1 MSMDSPVAGRAS
13 GAVRWGRLAG
23 FALLGALGGL
33 LSGLLAFG
41 EYRQPSMAEIDCPQG
56 DVTLV
61 DATVTATVVDDG
73 LRAASTLRV
82 RMAGV
87 TPPWSTKASSDPGFG
102 DQLRRCLLGLGPVGD
117 LDRVDW
123 ADGTADFRFSTPSA
137 PVPPVPADAA
147 RAYLR
152 SGLVYW
158 TDDGRFH
165 IRVSVCDWDRPGLL
179 CAGPELTKVTLSL
192 PARYEEVAVTP
203 PPHRVDV
210 AARRTGGGTAT
221 IEWAFRGVR
230 PPPVD
235 VAVSLPWKDVA
246 ASYVTPA
253 SRTLSARVAED
264 SYVSVS
270 LSQLVGLL
278 GPLTVVLAA
287 FLAFRRT
294 PGRWPA
300 RGLAGALLLAGFLPQ
315 AVTVIHTD
323 LRRPIVGNVLFPLGW
338 AALTVLVLLLP
349 SPVVAG
355 RFRRPL
361 ARLAAGGAAVLLAGT
376 MLAYALLGSAPA
388 GPLFEWYYAVALV
401 ALTGIGVV
409 VSARFVPPLFA
420 FPATRPG
427 YLPALRAA
435 ALYALVAFLGFAA
448 LFTLGQNIDSTVSL
462 LGASDQAVLWSVSI
476 SQALSGALVP
486 ATTLLIGGLS
496 MMVLQGAP
504 ESVRGRVVPPAAVLT
519 VVVFTTAI
527 LLPAPS
533 AAVFAGIVFPGWIT
547 VWLVLAVVVAWF
559 AARVGE
565 PASAGTPRPALL
577 DQALRAASLDE
588 ELAEADRAVDGR
600 QRRLRDYLELRE
612 RRRTDTP
619 ASRID
624 DFFRLGPGGS
634 WFGNGCEAAR
644 IGSLLAIIPV
654 SYYLWDAVQEVP
666 SRLRFSTGL
675 LVLLVAALLEVARWV
690 WTSFAFGV
698 LNGVLPG
705 RSAAIKGIV
714 FALMWLAG
722 ALLVQMVIGWSGGST
737 GQPWLYRF
745 LQLFVF
751 LTVLGLLFDLSA
763 VTRAGGTWRRLRDI
777 IGLRNYKEIVVALIP
792 IALALVALVQQLVS
806 GSGAEVAE
814 SIVDGIAAV
823 VQGGSG

>member
-1 MSMDSPVAGRAS
+1 MGSPVAGDRT
-13 GAVRWGRLAG
+13 GAVRWGRFAA
-23 FALLGALGGL
+23 FALLGAAGGL
-33 LSGLLAFG
+33 LSGLLAFTDV
-41 EYRQPSMAEIDCPQG
+41 QPPPPADIDCPRG
-56 DVTLV
+56 DVALV
-61 DATVTATVVDDG
+61 ETTVTATVVDEG

-82 RMAGV
+82 RMTGV
-87 TPPWSTKASSDPGFG
+87 TPPWSTKAPSDASFG
-102 DQLRRCLLGLGPVGD
+102 EELRQCLVGSGAVGD

-123 ADGTADFRFSTPSA
+123 SDGTADFRFSIPSE
-137 PVPPVPADAA
+137 PVPYLETEMA
-147 RAYLR
+147 RAFPW
-152 SGLVYW
+152 SGIAYW
-158 TDDGRFH
+158 NDGGRFH
-165 IRVSVCDWDRPGLL
+165 VRVSLCDWDETGSL
-179 CAGPELTKVTLSL
+179 CATAELARITVSL
-192 PARYEEVAVTP
+192 PARYAEIAANP
-203 PPHRVDV
+203 PPHRTDV
-210 AARRTGGGTAT
+210 AARRTGGGDAR
-221 IEWAFRGVR
+221 IEWAFRRVA

-235 VAVSLPWKDVA
+235 LVVSLPWKDVA
-246 ASYVTPA
+246 ASYIIPGSRMVSAEVGQVTVNV
-253 SRTLSARVAED
+253 RLSELA
-264 SYVSVS
+264 
-270 LSQLVGLL
+270 GLL

-287 FLAFRRT
+287 FIAFRRT
-294 PGRWPA
+294 RARWPA
-300 RGLAGALLLAGFLPQ
+300 RALAGALLLAGFVPQ
-315 AVTVIHTD
+315 AVTVANTD
-323 LRRPIVGNVLFPLGW
+323 LLRPTVGDVVFPIGW
-338 AALTVLVLLLP
+338 AALTVLLLLLP
-349 SPVVAG
+349 TAVVAG
-355 RFRRPL
+355 RFRRPR

-376 MLAYALLGSAPA
+376 MLAYPLFGSAPA
-388 GPLFEWYYAVALV
+388 APLFEWYYAVALV
-401 ALTGIGVV
+401 ALTAIGVV

-435 ALYALVAFLGFAA
+435 ALYALVAVLGFAA
-448 LFTLGQNIDSTVSL
+448 LFTLGQSIDSSQGL
-462 LGASDQAVLWSVSI
+462 LDASDQAVLWSTSI
-476 SQALSGALVP
+476 SAALSGALVP

-496 MMVLQGAP
+496 MMVLQAEP
-504 ESVRGRVVPPAAVLT
+504 ESVRGRLVPPAAVLA

-533 AAVFAGIVFPGWIT
+533 ASVFAGIGIPGWIAE
-547 VWLVLAVVVAWF
+547 WLVLAVVVGWF

-565 PASAGTPRPALL
+565 PASAGTPRPELL

-600 QRRLRDYLELRE
+600 QRSLRDYLALRE

-619 ASRID
+619 TSRID

-705 RSAAIKGIV
+705 RSAALKGIV

-722 ALLVQMVIGWSGGST
+722 ALLVQLVTGWSGGAT

-763 VTRAGGTWRRLRDI
+763 VTNAGGTWRRLRDI
-777 IGLRNYKEIVVALIP
+777 LGLHNYRELVVALIP

-814 SIVDGIAAV
+814 TIVDGIAAV